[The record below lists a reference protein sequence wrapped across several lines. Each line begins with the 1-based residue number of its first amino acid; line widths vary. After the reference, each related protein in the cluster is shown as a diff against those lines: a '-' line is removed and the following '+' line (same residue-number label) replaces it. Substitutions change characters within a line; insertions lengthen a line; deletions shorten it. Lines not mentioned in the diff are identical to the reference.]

1 MGKRTTVYNAGLT
14 DNWDSVSKEN
24 KGLVDEFI
32 EYLVSVNKSPQTIHQ
47 YHEQLKV
54 FFCWNEKHNQN
65 KFFVDLKKREL
76 IKFFGYLSND
86 LKVSSNRVCSLRSVL
101 SSLSNFIERIMD
113 EEYPMFRN
121 IVKVLEP
128 IKKTFVR
135 ERPILTMEQIKECLV
150 KLEEAKKYQVAACLA
165 VLAGSGMRKS
175 EVIQMKMNDF
185 TEERIIYKGLAY
197 ESGLIRTKGSGK
209 EGKVITRIIFR
220 DLVPLDYYIGLWKQ
234 KREEL
239 GIKSE
244 WMFVTY
250 HDGSYQQAN
259 VATINSF
266 ARTIGN
272 YLGED
277 FFPHNVRHTTS
288 TALELAGYPIDVVQS
303 IFRWADPK
311 MVKYYS
317 NITQTESLNNFFD
330 KLIEQKEENKEE

>member
-1 MGKRTTVYNAGLT
+1 
-14 DNWDSVSKEN
+14 
-24 KGLVDEFI
+24 
-32 EYLVSVNKSPQTIHQ
+32 
-47 YHEQLKV
+47 
-54 FFCWNEKHNQN
+54 
-65 KFFVDLKKREL
+65 
-76 IKFFGYLSND
+76 
-86 LKVSSNRVCSLRSVL
+86 
-101 SSLSNFIERIMD
+101 MD
-113 EEYPMFRN
+113 EDYPTFRN

-128 IKKTFVR
+128 VAKTFVR
-135 ERPILTMEQIKECLV
+135 ERPILTMDQIKECLV

-175 EVIQMKMNDF
+175 EVVQMKMSDF
-185 TEERIIYKGLAY
+185 TEDRLVYGGRAY
-197 ESGLIRTKGSGK
+197 ESEKIRTKGRGK
-209 EGKVITRIIFR
+209 EGKVVTRIIFR
-220 DLVPLDYYIGLWKQ
+220 TLVPLDHYIELWKQ

-244 WMFVTY
+244 WMFVAY

-317 NITQTESLNNFFD
+317 NISETESLNSFFD
-330 KLIEQKEENKEE
+330 KLNEKEENKEE

>member
-24 KGLVDEFI
+24 KGLVDEFV

-54 FFCWNEKHNQN
+54 FFCWNERHNQN

-86 LKVSSNRVCSLRSVL
+86 LKVSPNRVCSLRSVL

-113 EEYPMFRN
+113 EEYPTFRN

-128 IKKTFVR
+128 VAKTFVR
-135 ERPILTMEQIKECLV
+135 ERPILTMDQIKECLV

-175 EVIQMKMNDF
+175 EVVQMKMSDF
-185 TEERIIYKGLAY
+185 TEDRLVYGGRAY
-197 ESGLIRTKGSGK
+197 ESEKIRTKGRGK
-209 EGKVITRIIFR
+209 EGKVVTRIIFR
-220 DLVPLDYYIGLWKQ
+220 TLVPLDHYIELWKQ

-244 WMFVTY
+244 WMFVAY
-250 HDGSYQQAN
+250 HDGSYQ
-259 VATINSF
+259 
-266 ARTIGN
+266 
-272 YLGED
+272 
-277 FFPHNVRHTTS
+277 
-288 TALELAGYPIDVVQS
+288 
-303 IFRWADPK
+303 
-311 MVKYYS
+311 
-317 NITQTESLNNFFD
+317 
-330 KLIEQKEENKEE
+330 

>member
-24 KGLVDEFI
+24 KGLVDEFV

-86 LKVSSNRVCSLRSVL
+86 LKVSPNRVCSLRSVL

-113 EEYPMFRN
+113 EDYPTFRN

-128 IKKTFVR
+128 VTKTFVR
-135 ERPILTMEQIKECLV
+135 ERPILTMDQIRECLV
-150 KLEEAKKYQVAACLA
+150 KLEQAKKYQVAACLA

-175 EVIQMKMNDF
+175 EVVQMKMSDF
-185 TEERIIYKGLAY
+185 TEDKLVYGGRAY
-197 ESGLIRTKGSGK
+197 ESEKIRTKGRGK
-209 EGKVITRIIFR
+209 EGKVVTRIIFR
-220 DLVPLDYYIGLWKQ
+220 TLVPLDHYIELWKQ

-244 WMFVTY
+244 WMFVAY

-317 NITQTESLNNFFD
+317 NISETESLNSFFD
-330 KLIEQKEENKEE
+330 KLNEKEENKEE

>member
-24 KGLVDEFI
+24 KGLVDEFV

-86 LKVSSNRVCSLRSVL
+86 LKVSPNRVCSLRSVL

-113 EEYPMFRN
+113 EDYPTFRN

-128 IKKTFVR
+128 VTKTFVR
-135 ERPILTMEQIKECLV
+135 ERPILTMDQIRECLV
-150 KLEEAKKYQVAACLA
+150 KLEEAKKYQVATCLA

-175 EVIQMKMNDF
+175 EVVQMKMSDF
-185 TEERIIYKGLAY
+185 TEDRLVYGGRAY
-197 ESGLIRTKGSGK
+197 ESEKIRTKGRGR
-209 EGKVITRIIFR
+209 EGKVVTRIIFR
-220 DLVPLDYYIGLWKQ
+220 TLVPLDHYIELWKQ

-244 WMFVTY
+244 WMFVAY

-317 NITQTESLNNFFD
+317 NISETESLNSFFD
-330 KLIEQKEENKEE
+330 KLNEKEENKEE

>member
-24 KGLVDEFI
+24 KGLVDEFV

-113 EEYPMFRN
+113 EEYPTFRN